1 VVASSAVS
9 PARTNATSRRWRR
22 LATAIGSLLLGC
34 LSAAY
39 AKAQPPPIFAPQ
51 VIPEWLPE
59 PGVDHVFEQVIRQ
72 PQDMIDPPI
81 ESILPTPETVPISN
95 HLLSPVP
102 LADGCLNC
110 SPRRHGRKGSAL
122 DPADQPG
129 IGSERVQFAVFELD
143 PTQPLNNF
151 RLRFDAAYD
160 LERPD
165 RAEFF
170 WAKIGGKGPRLP
182 ERSVSYQ
189 DVRMYWEIGGAA
201 FSTFTELPIRV
212 LDPEVNL
219 NTAGLGDMTIGTKL
233 RLLDEGRWQMTQVTR
248 TTIQT
253 GLAKRGLGNG
263 HVSMEPGLLFRYQY
277 SPETYLHSELKYWF
291 PIAGDPDYSGQVL
304 RYGFGWSHVA
314 YDNDDVAILPTLEVV
329 GWAVL
334 DGLETDP
341 FGLPVAIDPEAIL
354 NIYPGVR
361 FFLSEECPFGKF
373 EVGVSGGITLTQNH
387 WYEELV
393 RLDLRWSW

>member
-1 VVASSAVS
+1 LKQVAFSIV
-9 PARTNATSRRWRR
+9 
-22 LATAIGSLLLGC
+22 LLLAG
-34 LSAAY
+34 LLLVAPAG
-39 AKAQPPPIFAPQ
+39 AQPPPAPSPQ

-59 PGVDHVFEQVIRQ
+59 PGVDHFFEQAVRQ
-72 PQDMIDPPI
+72 PQEIIDAPV
-81 ESILPTPETVPISN
+81 ESILPIPEGMPIGDDPLS
-95 HLLSPVP
+95 LSPV
-102 LADGCLNC
+102 ADGCLNC
-110 SPRRHGRKGSAL
+110 APRRHGRKGPWPSG
-122 DPADQPG
+122 ADEPG
-129 IGSERVQFAVFELD
+129 IGSERVGFAIFELD

-151 RLRFDAAYD
+151 RLRFDAAYN

-165 RAEFF
+165 RAEFY
-170 WAKIGGKGPRLP
+170 WAKIGGKGPKLP
-182 ERSVSYQ
+182 ERSVNYQ

-219 NTAGLGDMTIGTKL
+219 NTASLGDMTIGTKL
-233 RLLDEGRWQMTQVTR
+233 RLLDEGRWQMTQVMR
-248 TTIQT
+248 TFMQT

-291 PIAGDPDYSGQVL
+291 PIGGDPDYSGQVL

-314 YDNDDVAILPTLEVV
+314 YDNDDIAIMPTLEVV

-361 FFLSEECPFGKF
+361 LFLSEECPFGKF
-373 EVGVSGGITLTQNH
+373 EAGFSGGVTLTRNH
-387 WYEELV
+387 WYEGLL